1 MKMLKWTAIAMFLT
15 LSLVGARHDNLT
27 DRMAFREACELSR
40 YNCAGVKPP
49 MVGYSVVVTSAG
61 AYGIYAGDNT
71 VWLAKGLSREM
82 RYAVLV
88 HESVHYL
95 QKKVGGT
102 EIPFSAKFTQCVSE
116 GEAFEISDVVAKR
129 LGAEDLIR
137 NGDLESY
144 GC

>member
-1 MKMLKWTAIAMFLT
+1 MKTRIALAALLVMLLT
-15 LSLVGARHDNLT
+15 GAQQDNLT
-27 DRMAFREACELSR
+27 DRLAWREACELSR
-40 YNCAGVKPP
+40 YDCRGVPAP
-49 MVGYSVVVTSAG
+49 MVGYSVIVQHAG

-102 EIPFSAKFTQCVSE
+102 NIPFIGKFTQCVSE
-116 GEAFEISDVVAKR
+116 EEAFEISDIVAKR
-129 LGAEDLIR
+129 LNQPDMIR

>member
-1 MKMLKWTAIAMFLT
+1 MKMRIATAALLVLLLT
-15 LSLVGARHDNLT
+15 GAQHDNLT
-27 DRMAFREACELSR
+27 DRLAFREACELSR
-40 YNCAGVKPP
+40 YDCTGVKAP
-49 MVGYSVVVTSAG
+49 MVGYSVIVSAAG

-102 EIPFSAKFTQCVSE
+102 EIPFSGKFTQCVSE
-116 GEAFEISDVVAKR
+116 EEAFEISDIVAKR
-129 LGAEDLIR
+129 LNQADMIR
-137 NGDLESY
+137 HGDLESY